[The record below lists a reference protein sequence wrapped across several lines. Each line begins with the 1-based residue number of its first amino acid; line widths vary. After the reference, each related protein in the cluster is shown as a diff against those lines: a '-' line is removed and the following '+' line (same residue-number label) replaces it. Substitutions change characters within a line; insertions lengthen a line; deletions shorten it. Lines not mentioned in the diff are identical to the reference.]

1 MIDKKNKIKEDKLR
15 QLIKESI
22 IRALNE
28 GTSDE
33 TLMDRWDNLVEALG
47 AQEMCNAL
55 FKAMSHDQIEEMVEF
70 LERTYEVGDTYGPNY
85 DEEY

>member
-1 MIDKKNKIKEDKLR
+1 MLDKKNKIKESQLR
-15 QLIKESI
+15 RIIRESI
-22 IRALNE
+22 IRVLNE

-33 TLMDRWDNLVEALG
+33 TLMNRWDNLVEALG

-55 FKAMSHDQIEEMVEF
+55 FQAMSHDEIESMVEF
-70 LERTYEVGDTYGPNY
+70 LERNYEVGDRFYYND